1 MKKERTMALCTLI
14 LAAGASK
21 RMRGHDKLLE
31 EINGTPLL
39 RRMTC
44 AALKATQSVIVTLP
58 HQNHERAKAVSDLNV
73 SIVSVLNSTLGLSS
87 SIKAGV
93 AALPENASAVMIV
106 PGDMPE
112 LTADDLITMAIAYSD
127 KQTKI
132 LRAASGSKAGHPV
145 VFPKRYF
152 GSQLKLSGD
161 QGAKSLLK
169 QDDVRIVPLPENH
182 ATLDLD
188 TPEEWREWRNQ
199 QLAR

>member
-1 MKKERTMALCTLI
+1 MALCTLL

-31 EINGTPLL
+31 EINGSPLL

-44 AALKATQSVIVTLP
+44 AALKATQSVIVSLP
-58 HQNHERAKAVSDLNV
+58 QPNHERAKAISDLNV
-73 SIVSVLNSTLGLSS
+73 SIVSVLDAALGLSS

-93 AALPENASAVMIV
+93 AALPENATAVMII

-112 LTADDLITMAIAYSD
+112 LTADDLITMATAYNSN
-127 KQTKI
+127 QNEI
-132 LRAASGSKAGHPV
+132 LRAASGTKAGHPV

-152 GSQLKLSGD
+152 SSLLKLSGD
-161 QGAKSLLK
+161 QGAKSLLT
-169 QDDVRIVPLPENH
+169 QEDVRMIPLPENH
-182 ATLDLD
+182 AILDLD
-188 TPEEWREWRNQ
+188 TPEEWQEWRSQ